1 MDYIRTKQN
10 NYGIDVVIDITTDEN
25 FVSTSGLQWTKVS
38 TGSPSI
44 GDYYYDNQFIN
55 TQSDNYSAIK
65 DLIFNQEEPK
75 RIQREKE
82 ESERLA
88 ELKAQIDANA
98 PSAPTPVEVPDQT
111 INPADLPKPV
121 ASESLYADI
130 EMNREQ
136 YDNWTGVNANLK
148 ILINALENGN
158 PTVDNTAKTATFS
171 TPIEFSDGVTQS
183 TFTYHVD
190 EDFSNYL
197 QYLKDTDG
205 LQSNLIIRLKTSL
218 GISTT

>member
-1 MDYIRTKQN
+1 
-10 NYGIDVVIDITTDEN
+10 
-25 FVSTSGLQWTKVS
+25 
-38 TGSPSI
+38 
-44 GDYYYDNQFIN
+44 
-55 TQSDNYSAIK
+55 
-65 DLIFNQEEPK
+65 
-75 RIQREKE
+75 
-82 ESERLA
+82 
-88 ELKAQIDANA
+88 LKAQIDANT
-98 PSAPTPVEVPDQT
+98 PSAPTAIEVPDQT

-148 ILINALENGN
+148 ILINALENEN

-171 TPIEFSDGVTQS
+171 TPIEFSDGITQS